1 VTKQISVEQ
10 QESDLE
16 RRISEIQVQLER
28 LNAAVAQPAEDRQ
41 PLALVETRV
50 WSLTQQFAEIL
61 DRWTLS
67 DLRHTRA
74 IGEMEARLKDLEG
87 LKARVE
93 HNAEDHLRN
102 LERKVAGE
110 WSALQHMLEQPIKQ
124 LQEHAASLRE
134 TSVATA
140 GTALSGLERAE
151 TRLATIQ
158 ADLSDRMTQL
168 SREVQATLAEIRGGL
183 PRAAQASASTT
194 NWPLDQVMRLHDELR
209 GTDGEERR
217 TSHAR
222 DPQAIALLPE
232 SVESSTRRIDPVDR
246 AVPTDK
252 ETVEEIP
259 DRAKHGRTLV
269 WIAAVVVLIVGLIVS
284 AAFALRLQREFE
296 AASAKITE
304 AERETQSTR
313 AIAKQQVAA
322 SQQEAE
328 RRIVEANDTALRAQM
343 VSEVLA
349 APDLVRYGLSGG
361 DGAPT
366 ARGQL
371 LWSRS
376 RGIVLSASRV
386 PTAPS
391 GMTYQLWLLTSSG
404 ATHAGSTDAD
414 AEGRLSLATDKVPTV
429 PRPVVGAALTMEP
442 TSVGPRPSGPTV
454 LSYRP
459 SRTPE
464 EPGGSISDP
473 R

>member
-1 VTKQISVEQ
+1 VSKQISVEQ

-74 IGEMEARLKDLEG
+74 IGEMEARLKDLES
-87 LKARVE
+87 LKTRVE

-102 LERKVAGE
+102 LERKVADE
-110 WSALQHMLEQPIKQ
+110 WSALQRILEEPIKQ

-140 GTALSGLERAE
+140 GTALTGLERAE

-158 ADLSDRMTQL
+158 ADLSERMTQL
-168 SREVQATLAEIRGGL
+168 SREVQATLADIRGGA
-183 PRAAQASASTT
+183 PRGAQASANTA

-209 GTDGEERR
+209 GVEGHERR
-217 TSHAR
+217 TPPAPER
-222 DPQAIALLPE
+222 DTITLLPE
-232 SVESSTRRIDPVDR
+232 SVERP
-246 AVPTDK
+246 
-252 ETVEEIP
+252 
-259 DRAKHGRTLV
+259 AKSGRTQI
-269 WIAAVVVLIVGLIVS
+269 WIAAIVVLVVGLIVS
-284 AAFALRLQREFE
+284 AVFARRLQQQFE
-296 AASAKITE
+296 AAAARIAQ
-304 AERETQSTR
+304 AEQQTQSTR
-313 AIAKQQVAA
+313 AIAQRQIAA

-328 RRIVEANDTALRAQM
+328 RRIVEANETALKAQM

-361 DGAPT
+361 DTAPT

-386 PTAPS
+386 PKAPT
-391 GMTYQLWLLTSSG
+391 GLTYHLWLLTASG
-404 ATHAGSTDAD
+404 PSHAGSANAD
-414 AEGRLSLATDKVPTV
+414 AEGRLSLATDKVPPV

-442 TSVGPRPSGPTV
+442 TGGGLLPSGPTV
-454 LSYRP
+454 LAYRP
-459 SRTPE
+459 PQ
-464 EPGGSISDP
+464 
-473 R
+473 

>member
-1 VTKQISVEQ
+1 MEQ
-10 QESDLE
+10 RESDLE
-16 RRISEIQVQLER
+16 RRITEIQVQLER
-28 LNAAVAQPAEDRQ
+28 LTAAVAPPAENRQ
-41 PLALVETRV
+41 PLSLVEARV

-74 IGEMEARLKDLEG
+74 IGEMEARLKDLESV
-87 LKARVE
+87 KARVE

-102 LERKVAGE
+102 LERKVADE
-110 WSALQHMLEQPIKQ
+110 WTALQHMLEQPIKQ

-158 ADLSDRMTQL
+158 ADLSERMTQL
-168 SREVQATLAEIRGGL
+168 SREVQTTLAEIRGGL
-183 PRAAQASASTT
+183 PRAGQTAASTA
-194 NWPLDQVMRLHDELR
+194 NWPLDQVMRLHNELR

-217 TSHAR
+217 T
-222 DPQAIALLPE
+222 L
-232 SVESSTRRIDPVDR
+232 ESSASRIDPVEHVVSADQ
-246 AVPTDK
+246 
-252 ETVEEIP
+252 ETLRDVP
-259 DRAKHGRTLV
+259 DRAKRGRTVL
-269 WIAAVVVLIVGLIVS
+269 WIATVVVLIGGLIFS
-284 AAFALRLQREFE
+284 AAFALRAQQDFE
-296 AASAKITE
+296 AAAAKIAE
-304 AERETQSTR
+304 AEQQAQSTR
-313 AIAKQQVAA
+313 VIAEQQMAA

-328 RRIVEANDTALRAQM
+328 RRIVEANETALRAQM
-343 VSEVLA
+343 VGEILA

-361 DGAPT
+361 DAAPT

-386 PTAPS
+386 PKAPAGS
-391 GMTYQLWLLTSSG
+391 SYQLWLLTSSG

-414 AEGRLSLATDKVPTV
+414 TEGRLSLATDKIPSV
-429 PRPVVGAALTMEP
+429 PRPVVGVLLTLEP
-442 TSVGPRPSGPTV
+442 ADGGPVPSGPTV

-459 SRTPE
+459 QP
-464 EPGGSISDP
+464 
-473 R
+473 

>member
-1 VTKQISVEQ
+1 VPKQISVEQ

-28 LNAAVAQPAEDRQ
+28 LNAAVAQPAENRQ
-41 PLALVETRV
+41 PLAVVETRV

-74 IGEMEARLKDLEG
+74 IGEMEARLKDLES

-102 LERKVAGE
+102 LERKVADE
-110 WSALQHMLEQPIKQ
+110 WTALQQMLEQPIKQ

-158 ADLSDRMTQL
+158 ADLSERMSQL
-168 SREVQATLAEIRGGL
+168 SREVQATLAEVRGGL
-183 PRAAQASASTT
+183 PRAAQASANTA
-194 NWPLDQVMRLHDELR
+194 NWPLDQVMRLHNELR
-209 GTDGEERR
+209 GSEGEER
-217 TSHAR
+217 SS
-222 DPQAIALLPE
+222 IESLP
-232 SVESSTRRIDPVDR
+232 RRIDSVQH
-246 AVPTDK
+246 AVPSDEPTIG
-252 ETVEEIP
+252 EMP
-259 DRAKHGRTLV
+259 DRAKHGRSAV
-269 WIAAVVVLIVGLIVS
+269 WIAAVVVLIVGLIIS
-284 AAFALRLQREFE
+284 AAFALRLEREFE
-296 AASAKITE
+296 EASAKITQ
-304 AERETQSTR
+304 AEEQSQSTR
-313 AIAKQQVAA
+313 AIANQQIAA
-322 SQQEAE
+322 SQREAE
-328 RRIVEANDTALRAQM
+328 RRIAEANETALRAQM

-349 APDLVRYGLSGG
+349 APDLVRYGLLGG
-361 DGAPT
+361 DSAPT

-386 PTAPS
+386 PKAPS
-391 GMTYQLWLLTSSG
+391 GSTYQLWLLTPSG

-414 AEGRLSLATDKVPTV
+414 AEGRLSLATDKVPSV
-429 PRPVVGAALTMEP
+429 PRPVIGVALTME
-442 TSVGPRPSGPTV
+442 TATGGTEPSGPTV
-454 LSYRP
+454 LHYRAP
-459 SRTPE
+459 LAE
-464 EPGGSISDP
+464 
-473 R
+473 

>member
-1 VTKQISVEQ
+1 MEQ

-16 RRISEIQVQLER
+16 RRISEIQVELER
-28 LNAAVAQPAEDRQ
+28 LNAAVAQPAENRQ

-67 DLRHTRA
+67 DLRHARA
-74 IGEMEARLKDLEG
+74 IGEMEARLKDLES

-102 LERKVAGE
+102 LERKVSDE
-110 WSALQHMLEQPIKQ
+110 WTALQQMLEQPIKQ

-158 ADLSDRMTQL
+158 ADLSERMTQL
-168 SREVQATLAEIRGGL
+168 SREVQATLAEVRGGL
-183 PRAAQASASTT
+183 SRPVQGSASTA
-194 NWPLDQVMRLHDELR
+194 NWPLDQVMRLHNELR
-209 GTDGEERR
+209 GSEGEERN
-217 TSHAR
+217 
-222 DPQAIALLPE
+222 P
-232 SVESSTRRIDPVDR
+232 VESLPRRIDSVQHVVT
-246 AVPTDK
+246 ADK
-252 ETVEEIP
+252 EPVGEMSDHP
-259 DRAKHGRTLV
+259 QRGRRMV
-269 WIAAVVVLIVGLIVS
+269 WIAVVAVLVIGLIIS
-284 AAFALRLQREFE
+284 AAFALRLQRQFE
-296 AASAKITE
+296 AAAAKITQ
-304 AERETQSTR
+304 AEQQAQSTR
-313 AIAKQQVAA
+313 AAADRQIAE

-328 RRIVEANDTALRAQM
+328 RRIVEANETALRAQM

-361 DGAPT
+361 DSAPT

-386 PTAPS
+386 PRAPS
-391 GMTYQLWLLTSSG
+391 GSTYQLWLLTPSG

-414 AEGRLSLATDKVPTV
+414 VEGRLSLATEKVPSV
-429 PRPVVGAALTMEP
+429 PRPIVGVALTVEP
-442 TSVGPRPSGPTV
+442 ASGGTAPTGPTV
-454 LSYRP
+454 LYYRAP
-459 SRTPE
+459 SAE
-464 EPGGSISDP
+464 
-473 R
+473 